1 MPDTI
6 TASPELI
13 SIIERNFESKG
24 LDYKGPMEWSATDKK
39 SCCELTKDVIAFA
52 NTEKMEQIFS
62 AFFTTKPQGS
72 GMGLAICRSIIERH
86 GGRMWAT
93 ANDGHG
99 ATFHFTLPTA
109 VEEVKVPAT
118 GA

>member
-24 LDYKGPMEWSATDKK
+24 LDYKGPMEWSATDEK

-52 NTEKMEQIFS
+52 NT
-62 AFFTTKPQGS
+62 
-72 GMGLAICRSIIERH
+72 
-86 GGRMWAT
+86 GGGYIVT
-93 ANDGHG
+93 GVSEVPGGFQLDGV
-99 ATFHFTLPTA
+99 TPDQ
-109 VEEVKVPAT
+109 AT
-118 GA
+118 GWSVAVLRYSVSPRDATSSADGARSGES